1 MINHQI
7 KGKLPHFHPN
17 ICSMPGMKYFWNGMC
32 FLLYTCL
39 VSVLYDPECKK
50 NNHIYIYIGVI
61 SQIGFLRSQ
70 MPNFGTPRFF
80 FVYINSNLD
89 ILVVIVPQLVSG
101 LKSSISEH
109 TQMAPKVIILSFS
122 TGRTPQL

>member
-1 MINHQI
+1 MIDHQI
-7 KGKLPHFHPN
+7 KGKLLHFHPN
-17 ICSMPGMKYFWNGMC
+17 ICSMPGMKYSWNGMC
-32 FLLYTCL
+32 ILLYTCL
-39 VSVLYDPECKK
+39 VSPLYDPECKY
-50 NNHIYIYIGVI
+50 IYIYIGLII

-80 FVYINSNLD
+80 LYTSIQTLD